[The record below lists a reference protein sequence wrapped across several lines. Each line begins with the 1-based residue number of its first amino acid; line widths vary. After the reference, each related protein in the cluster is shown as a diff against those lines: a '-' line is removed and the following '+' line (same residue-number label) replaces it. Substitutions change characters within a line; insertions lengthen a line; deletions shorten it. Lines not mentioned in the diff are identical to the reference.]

1 MNEEK
6 EIKIELMEEWL
17 CQMRICCNLS
27 PDEMKRRKDEV
38 DAKLPYT
45 GLASRWEINMKDYPP
60 CKCNTNE
67 GCWHYVA
74 EC

>member
-27 PDEMKRRKDEV
+27 PDEMKRRKEEV
-38 DAKLPYT
+38 DAKLP
-45 GLASRWEINMKDYPP
+45 
-60 CKCNTNE
+60 
-67 GCWHYVA
+67 
-74 EC
+74 